1 MSLDSFERL
10 ERADGG
16 ATDRIAVVGVALTS
30 GRAAAPVLVLDEPL
44 SFWGGV
50 DAVSGAIIDT
60 HHPQVGQPV
69 AGRILMLHSGRGSSS
84 SSSVLAET
92 IRNRVGPAAI
102 LLVSSD
108 PILALGCLVAEEL
121 YGVQVPVVVLDEAA
135 WRTCAAA
142 STLTVEAADG
152 RATVTNLPPP
162 SAPSLREGEYI
173 SSPLPDAGER
183 AG

>member
-1 MSLDSFERL
+1 MSVDSV
-10 ERADGG
+10 DSG
-16 ATDRIAVVGVALTS
+16 AGDCVEGVALTA
-30 GRAAAPVLVLDEPL
+30 GRATAPVLVLDEPL

-60 HHPQVGQPV
+60 HHPQVGQSV

-108 PILALGCLVAEEL
+108 PILALGLPRRRRAVRHPRP
-121 YGVQVPVVVLDEAA
+121 G
-135 WRTCAAA
+135 
-142 STLTVEAADG
+142 G
-152 RATVTNLPPP
+152 RA
-162 SAPSLREGEYI
+162 G
-173 SSPLPDAGER
+173 
-183 AG
+183 

>member
-1 MSLDSFERL
+1 MSVDSGTGSTGTG
-10 ERADGG
+10 AD
-16 ATDRIAVVGVALTS
+16 ARITVEGVALTP
-30 GRAAAPVLVLDEPL
+30 GHATAPVLVLEEPL

-50 DAVSGAIIDT
+50 DATSGAIIDT
-60 HHPQVGQPV
+60 HHPQVGQSV

-121 YGVQVPVVVLDEAA
+121 YGVHVPVVVLDEAA
-135 WRTCAAA
+135 WRTCATA
-142 STLTVEAADG
+142 SALTVEVAEG
-152 RATVTNLPPP
+152 RA
-162 SAPSLREGEYI
+162 AI
-173 SSPLPDAGER
+173 AGR
-183 AG
+183 A

>member
-1 MSLDSFERL
+1 MSTDGRGVDGRGIHERGLDERGL
-10 ERADGG
+10 DLANSGSR
-16 ATDRIAVVGVALTS
+16 DRIAVEGVALTP
-30 GRAAAPVLVLDEPL
+30 GRATAPVLVLAEPL

-50 DAVSGAIIDT
+50 DAASGTIIDT
-60 HHPQVGQPV
+60 HHPQLGQSV

-121 YGVQVPVVVLDEAA
+121 YSVHVPVVVLDEAA
-135 WRTCAAA
+135 WRVCASVPA
-142 STLTVEAADG
+142 LTVDATDH
-152 RATVTNLPPP
+152 RATVTN
-162 SAPSLREGEYI
+162 GV
-173 SSPLPDAGER
+173 
-183 AG
+183 

>member
-1 MSLDSFERL
+1 MSVERV
-10 ERADGG
+10 GG
-16 ATDRIAVVGVALTS
+16 AGSIGNERIAVEGVALTS
-30 GRAAAPVLVLDEPL
+30 GRATGPVLALDDPL

-60 HHPQVGQPV
+60 HHPQVGQSV

-121 YGVQVPVVVLDEAA
+121 YGVRVPVVVLDEAS
-135 WRTCAAA
+135 WRACAAA
-142 STLTVEAADG
+142 AALTVEAADG
-152 RATVTNLPPP
+152 RATVTT
-162 SAPSLREGEYI
+162 
-173 SSPLPDAGER
+173 
-183 AG
+183 

>member
-1 MSLDSFERL
+1 MSVDRVDRSARDHTASERSAG
-10 ERADGG
+10 ER
-16 ATDRIAVVGVALTS
+16 IVVEGTALTS
-30 GRAAAPVLVLDEPL
+30 GRAAAPVLALDEPL

-50 DAVSGAIIDT
+50 DAASGAIIDT
-60 HHPQVGQPV
+60 HHPQVGRSV
-69 AGRILMLHSGRGSSS
+69 ADRILMLHSGRGSSS

-121 YGVQVPVVVLDEAA
+121 YGIHVPVVVLDEAA

-142 STLTVEAADG
+142 PTLTVEAADG
-152 RATVTNLPPP
+152 RATVTI
-162 SAPSLREGEYI
+162 AV
-173 SSPLPDAGER
+173 
-183 AG
+183 

>member
-1 MSLDSFERL
+1 M
-10 ERADGG
+10 
-16 ATDRIAVVGVALTS
+16 
-30 GRAAAPVLVLDEPL
+30 LVLDEPL

-60 HHPQVGQPV
+60 HHPQVGQSV

-102 LLVSSD
+102 LIVASD

-121 YGVQVPVVVLDEAA
+121 YGVTVPVVVLDEAA
-135 WRTCAAA
+135 WRACAALP
-142 STLTVEAADG
+142 TLTVEAAEG
-152 RATVTNLPPP
+152 RARITATV
-162 SAPSLREGEYI
+162 
-173 SSPLPDAGER
+173 
-183 AG
+183 

>member
-1 MSLDSFERL
+1 VSVDRRGVE
-10 ERADGG
+10 GG
-16 ATDRIAVVGVALTS
+16 IAVEGVALTP
-30 GRAAAPVLVLDEPL
+30 GYAAAPVLVLAEPL

-50 DAVSGAIIDT
+50 DAASGAIIDT
-60 HHPQVGQPV
+60 HHPQVGQSV

-121 YGVQVPVVVLDEAA
+121 YGVHVPVVVLDEAA
-135 WRTCAAA
+135 WRVCAAA
-142 STLTVEAADG
+142 ETLTVEAADG
-152 RATVTNLPPP
+152 RATVT
-162 SAPSLREGEYI
+162 A
-173 SSPLPDAGER
+173 
-183 AG
+183 

>member
-1 MSLDSFERL
+1 MSVDRVDS
-10 ERADGG
+10 G
-16 ATDRIAVVGVALTS
+16 TSDRIAVEGVALTA
-30 GRAAAPVLVLDEPL
+30 GRATAPVLVLDEPL

-60 HHPQVGQPV
+60 HHPQVGQSV

-92 IRNRVGPAAI
+92 IRNRVGPVAI

-121 YGVQVPVVVLDEAA
+121 YGVRVPVVVLDEAS

-152 RATVTNLPPP
+152 RAMVT
-162 SAPSLREGEYI
+162 A
-173 SSPLPDAGER
+173 
-183 AG
+183 

>member
-1 MSLDSFERL
+1 MSVDRVDS
-10 ERADGG
+10 G
-16 ATDRIAVVGVALTS
+16 TSDRIAVEGVALTA
-30 GRAAAPVLVLDEPL
+30 GRATAPVLVLAEPL

-50 DAVSGAIIDT
+50 DATSGAIVDT
-60 HHPQVGQPV
+60 HHPQVGQSV

-121 YGVQVPVVVLDEAA
+121 YAIHVPVVVLDEPS

-142 STLTVEAADG
+142 SMLTVEAADG
-152 RATVTNLPPP
+152 RATVRSRGDNVV
-162 SAPSLREGEYI
+162 AR
-173 SSPLPDAGER
+173 
-183 AG
+183 

>member
-1 MSLDSFERL
+1 MSGGPTNHVD
-10 ERADGG
+10 DGASSRSTAVEG
-16 ATDRIAVVGVALTS
+16 AALTS
-30 GRAAAPVLVLDEPL
+30 GRATAAVLVLEEPL

-60 HHPQVGQPV
+60 HHPQMGQSV

-121 YGVQVPVVVLDEAA
+121 YGVHVPVIVLDEAA

-142 STLTVEAADG
+142 SALTVEAAEG
-152 RATVTNLPPP
+152 RAMVTIT
-162 SAPSLREGEYI
+162 A
-173 SSPLPDAGER
+173 
-183 AG
+183 

>member
-1 MSLDSFERL
+1 MSVDRIDS
-10 ERADGG
+10 G
-16 ATDRIAVVGVALTS
+16 TSDRIAVEGVALTA
-30 GRAAAPVLVLDEPL
+30 GRVTAPVLVLDEPL

-60 HHPQVGQPV
+60 HHPQVGQSV

-92 IRNRVGPAAI
+92 IRNRVGPVAI

-121 YGVQVPVVVLDEAA
+121 YGVHVPVVVLDEAA

-152 RATVTNLPPP
+152 RAMVT
-162 SAPSLREGEYI
+162 A
-173 SSPLPDAGER
+173 
-183 AG
+183 

>member
-1 MSLDSFERL
+1 MSVDPVENASRNSVV
-10 ERADGG
+10 
-16 ATDRIAVVGVALTS
+16 AVEGVALTA
-30 GRAAAPVLVLDEPL
+30 GHATGPVLVLEEPL

-60 HHPQVGQPV
+60 HHPQVGASV

-102 LLVSSD
+102 LIVSSD

-121 YGVQVPVVVLDEAA
+121 YGVHVPVVVLPEAA
-135 WRTCAAA
+135 WRACADAGA
-142 STLTVEAADG
+142 STLTVDAVDG
-152 RATVTNLPPP
+152 RATVT
-162 SAPSLREGEYI
+162 A
-173 SSPLPDAGER
+173 
-183 AG
+183 

>member
-1 MSLDSFERL
+1 MSVDPV
-10 ERADGG
+10 
-16 ATDRIAVVGVALTS
+16 DRIASDANDRFAAEGVALTT
-30 GRAAAPVLVLDEPL
+30 GLATAPVLVLDEPL

-60 HHPQVGQPV
+60 HHPQVGQSV

-92 IRNRVGPAAI
+92 IRNHVGPAAI

-142 STLTVEAADG
+142 SALTVEAADG
-152 RATVTNLPPP
+152 CARVT
-162 SAPSLREGEYI
+162 A
-173 SSPLPDAGER
+173 
-183 AG
+183 

>member
-1 MSLDSFERL
+1 MSVD
-10 ERADGG
+10 RADQRAAAG
-16 ATDRIAVVGVALTS
+16 GVALTS
-30 GRAAAPVLVLDEPL
+30 GRATAPVLVLDEPL

-60 HHPQVGQPV
+60 HHPQVGQSV

-102 LLVSSD
+102 LIVASD

-121 YGVQVPVVVLDEAA
+121 YGVHVPVVVLDEAA
-135 WRTCAAA
+135 WHACAALP
-142 STLTVEAADG
+142 TLTVEAAEG
-152 RATVTNLPPP
+152 RARITSTV
-162 SAPSLREGEYI
+162 
-173 SSPLPDAGER
+173 
-183 AG
+183 

>member
-1 MSLDSFERL
+1 MS
-10 ERADGG
+10 GG
-16 ATDRIAVVGVALTS
+16 FTDHVDNDASGRTVVQGTALTS
-30 GRAAAPVLVLDEPL
+30 GRATAQVLVLDEPL

-60 HHPQVGQPV
+60 HHPQVGQSV
-69 AGRILMLHSGRGSSS
+69 AGRILMLYSGRGSSS

-92 IRNRVGPAAI
+92 IRNRVGPTAI

-121 YGVQVPVVVLDEAA
+121 YGVHVPVIVLDEAA

-142 STLTVEAADG
+142 ATLTVEAADG
-152 RATVTNLPPP
+152 RAMVTIT
-162 SAPSLREGEYI
+162 A
-173 SSPLPDAGER
+173 
-183 AG
+183 